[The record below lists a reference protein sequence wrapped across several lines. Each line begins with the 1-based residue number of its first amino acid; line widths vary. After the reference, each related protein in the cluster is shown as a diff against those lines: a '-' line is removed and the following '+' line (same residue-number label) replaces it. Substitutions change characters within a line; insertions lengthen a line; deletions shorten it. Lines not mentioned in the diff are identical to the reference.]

1 MTEDPLEQ
9 STPPSPARQLSTP
22 RGKGSSHAQQQGNF
36 TSTSSSCGKG
46 ELIGSLAGY
55 PQISTTGCTT
65 NCRLPRL
72 VARPTADCHDWLHDQ
87 LQIATTGC
95 TTNCRLPRLVAR
107 PTADCHDWLHDQLQ
121 IATTLWGWHGLCLG
135 MHGLYW
141 HVLFARSW
149 MDIYIHLTFSI

>member
-1 MTEDPLEQ
+1 MPEDPLEQ

-55 PQISTTGCTT
+55 PQISTTGCTA

-72 VARPTADCHDWLHDQ
+72 VARPTADCHDSL
-87 LQIATTGC
+87 G
-95 TTNCRLPRLVAR
+95 VAR
-107 PTADCHDWLHDQLQ
+107 PLLGDARPLLACPLQEEPGGYLHVHSLALRQPLLQLDV
-121 IATTLWGWHGLCLG
+121 TSSPFLCL
-135 MHGLYW
+135 
-141 HVLFARSW
+141 SW
-149 MDIYIHLTFSI
+149 AAFLQHCSVRKLKEY